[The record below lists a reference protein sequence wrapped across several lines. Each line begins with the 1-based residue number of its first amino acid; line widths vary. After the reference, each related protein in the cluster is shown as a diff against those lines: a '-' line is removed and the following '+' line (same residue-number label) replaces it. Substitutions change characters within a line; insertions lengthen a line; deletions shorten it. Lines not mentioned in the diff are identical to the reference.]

1 VKRLVAVSLLTGTFV
16 LGSAAVASAHPLG
29 NFTVNHYDGLTFST
43 TSVRDDAVLDT
54 AEIPTEQARHTV
66 DSNGDGRISDVER
79 ATYAASMCT
88 RLAAGLRLDVGTAP
102 ATFAALQSSYAY
114 RPGAAGLSTAR
125 LTCTL
130 TASVDLRQSGRVTLT
145 DTFDQDRIGW
155 HEITARGSGTHLV
168 QSPVPAV
175 SVSDALLHYPNDLL
189 SSPLDVRRAVVQ
201 VVPGSGRST
210 VAAGVGS
217 IPGAGP
223 IARLVEHLNHF
234 FTSLAG
240 SRHLTFGVGLLAV
253 LVSLLL
259 GASHAALPGHG
270 KTVMAAYL
278 ARKGSDGVRGSTR
291 DAVVVGATVT
301 ITHTLGVIVLGLAL
315 SVSSSLAGESVTK
328 DLGVV
333 SGGLVA
339 LIGAGLLVTAL
350 LRRRQQPHHDYG
362 YDHGHDHEHHH
373 DHDHHGHSHARGR
386 GRLGL
391 VGMGVAGGLVPSPS
405 ALVVLLGAIAL
416 GRTWFG
422 ITLVLCYGIGMAA
435 TLTAAGIL
443 LVRVSDRWAG
453 RVAHRLGSQRLAGA
467 APVMTAGLVLVV
479 GLGLATRSLAV

>member
-1 VKRLVAVSLLTGTFV
+1 MSG
-16 LGSAAVASAHPLG
+16 
-29 NFTVNHYDGLTFST
+29 
-43 TSVRDDAVLDT
+43 
-54 AEIPTEQARHTV
+54 
-66 DSNGDGRISDVER
+66 
-79 ATYAASMCT
+79 
-88 RLAAGLRLDVGTAP
+88 
-102 ATFAALQSSYAY
+102 SSYVY
-114 RPGAAGLSTAR
+114 RPGAAGLHTSR
-125 LTCTL
+125 LSCAL
-130 TASVDLRQSGRVTLT
+130 AAPANLRQRVPVVFT

-155 HEITARGSGTHLV
+155 HEITARGSGTHLI

-175 SVSDALLHYPNDLL
+175 SVSDTLLHYPNDLL
-189 SSPLDVRRAVVQ
+189 SSPLDVRQAVIQ
-201 VVPGSGRST
+201 VAPGSGRST
-210 VAAGVGS
+210 FAAGVGS

-223 IARLVEHLNHF
+223 IARLVEHLNRF

-301 ITHTLGVIVLGLAL
+301 VTHTVGVIVLGLAL
-315 SVSSSLAGESVTK
+315 SLSSSLAGESVTR

-333 SGGLVA
+333 SGALVA
-339 LIGAGLLVTAL
+339 FIGAGLLATAV
-350 LRRRQQPHHDYG
+350 RRRRHQ
-362 YDHGHDHEHHH
+362 HHH
-373 DHDHHGHSHARGR
+373 DHGHEHTHAHDHTHAHER

-453 RVAHRLGSQRLAGA
+453 RAALRFGSQRLAGA